1 MYIISHLAI
10 IQVASVI
17 TRVPAYKHR
26 TFVKNSVSVAVNAR
40 IDSLVADVKLSA
52 TRNNVRVIW
61 P

>member
-1 MYIISHLAI
+1 MYIILHLAI
-10 IQVASVI
+10 IQVANAI
-17 TRVPAYKHR
+17 IRVLAYRHR

-40 IDSLVADVKLSA
+40 IDSLVVDVRLSA